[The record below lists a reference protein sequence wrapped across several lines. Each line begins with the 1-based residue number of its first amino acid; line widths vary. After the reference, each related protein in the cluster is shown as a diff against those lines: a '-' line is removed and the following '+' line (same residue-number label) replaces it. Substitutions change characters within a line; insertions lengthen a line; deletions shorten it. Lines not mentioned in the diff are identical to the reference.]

1 MCYNND
7 YYSVEMPSQFSKIL
21 KHNYGGKSLK
31 TSFAICADLECLL
44 INPNQSYTEKKAIH
58 EPYSYA

>member
-1 MCYNND
+1 
-7 YYSVEMPSQFSKIL
+7 MPSQFSKIL